1 MTPSPIADSP
11 QPAAVTPATARR
23 GRAHPD
29 DCAAEVLEVIPAVMD
44 AMRGA
49 MRRHVGDPLSV
60 PQFRCLNFIAREPG
74 GSLGAVAEFLG
85 VTLPTASAMVDRLVR
100 AGAVALGTAVQ
111 DRRRAQLH
119 ITELGQAQLQQIRRS
134 ARDDLARTLATC
146 GADELQA
153 LRAGLA
159 VLRSTFQP
167 DPSRA

>member
-1 MTPSPIADSP
+1 MPPSPIADSP
-11 QPAAVTPATARR
+11 QPAARPAARR
-23 GRAHPD
+23 DVPQPQ
-29 DCAAEVLEVIPAVMD
+29 DCAAEVLDVIPAVMD

-100 AGAVALGTAVQ
+100 AGAVAPGTAVQ

-119 ITELGQAQLQQIRRS
+119 ITELGQAHLQQIRRS
-134 ARDDLARTLATC
+134 ARDDLARTLAGC